1 MNNSFPYRLVLAV
14 GLLAALCLLETGCQ
28 PQQASRPQ
36 DDSKEKEAVVEQIV
50 DSEELLLALN
60 TELAALKK
68 SAMNLTI
75 PDPLGRELFANQVE
89 FSPWDFSTAS
99 PGKPREV
106 GRDQLTIWPSELEK
120 VAFFDHAKFYMIRGH
135 FDENNSNRY
144 QSDVG
149 FYGLARTEDRK
160 WLAAKALCKV
170 GWVRNGDSGDSWQIA
185 NWKTTDFSANQSDQ
199 LMFRDTLEGLV
210 EDPTLAKL
218 LRTSQ
223 HMEFAEQIFQSGDLR
238 LTGFESLAEN
248 FKEPNLEQYFRI
260 QQAGQHPGV
269 AIVDFDNDGWDD
281 LYLCDEWR
289 PNRLLKNIN
298 GKKLVDVAAEVG
310 LDLGPTTSAIF
321 ADFDNDGDQ
330 DALVGCFFQ
339 PCKLMFNEEGK
350 YVDRT
355 AEYVSVDLPKLT
367 TSISAAD
374 YNNDGLLDIYI
385 STYGFPAGRKSS
397 RSRYW
402 TVDLLNRSEAIEMQL
417 NQEGTHRIL
426 NALGPPNLL
435 LMNTGNGGFRR
446 APENDDVQ
454 LHHNTFQSTWCDYDL
469 DGDPDLY
476 VCNDFAPDFLL
487 RNDGPDGFTDVTL
500 EAGGEDMLGFGMGAC
515 WGDYDLD
522 GDFDLYVSNMYSK
535 AGKRI
540 TKQIDGLDERFFR
553 MATGN
558 RLFANEQGKFKL
570 VVDKSGEG
578 SAAGK
583 AGWSWGG
590 QFGDFNNDGRQDLYV
605 CSGFFT
611 APEKYA
617 STVDL

>member
-1 MNNSFPYRLVLAV
+1 
-14 GLLAALCLLETGCQ
+14 
-28 PQQASRPQ
+28 
-36 DDSKEKEAVVEQIV
+36 
-50 DSEELLLALN
+50 
-60 TELAALKK
+60 
-68 SAMNLTI
+68 
-75 PDPLGRELFANQVE
+75 
-89 FSPWDFSTAS
+89 
-99 PGKPREV
+99 
-106 GRDQLTIWPSELEK
+106 
-120 VAFFDHAKFYMIRGH
+120 
-135 FDENNSNRY
+135 
-144 QSDVG
+144 
-149 FYGLARTEDRK
+149 
-160 WLAAKALCKV
+160 LAAKANCKV
-170 GWVRNGDSGDSWQIA
+170 GWIHSGKDDDSWKIA
-185 NWKTTDFSANQSDQ
+185 AWTTTDFSANRSDQ
-199 LMFRDTLEGLV
+199 LMFRDTLEGLID
-210 EDPTLAKL
+210 DPSLSQL

-223 HMEFAEQIFQSGDLR
+223 HMEFAEQIFQSSELQ

-248 FKEPNLEQYFRI
+248 FREPNLEQYFRV

-289 PNRLLKNIN
+289 PNRLLKNVN
-298 GKKLVDVAAEVG
+298 GKKLVDVAADVG

-330 DALVGCFFQ
+330 DAIVGCFFQ
-339 PCKLMFNEEGK
+339 SCKLMFNEEGK

-355 AEYVSVDLPKLT
+355 SQYVSVDLPKLT

-397 RSRYW
+397 RSSYW
-402 TVDLLNRSEAIEMQL
+402 TVDLLNRSEATEMQL
-417 NQEGTHRIL
+417 NQKGTHRIL

-500 EAGGEDMLGFGMGAC
+500 ETGGEDMLGFGMGAC
-515 WGDYDLD
+515 WGDYDRD

-540 TKQIDGLDERFFR
+540 TKQIDGLDDRFFR

-558 RLFANEQGKFKL
+558 RLFANDHGKFRL
-570 VVDKSGEG
+570 VVEPSGDV

>member
-1 MNNSFPYRLVLAV
+1 MKTLFPYSLVIAV
-14 GLLAALCLLETGCQ
+14 SLLAALFLLETGCQ
-28 PQQASRPQ
+28 RQQQSEETAGSN
-36 DDSKEKEAVVEQIV
+36 EKEAIVEKIV
-50 DSEELLLALN
+50 DSEELILALN
-60 TELAALKK
+60 TKLSALKK
-68 SAMNLTI
+68 SALNLEI
-75 PDPLGRELFANQVE
+75 PDPLGRELFATQVE
-89 FSPWDFSTAS
+89 FSPWDFASSTS
-99 PGKPREV
+99 SEV
-106 GRDQLTIWPSELEK
+106 RNTSSDQLTLWSAELEK
-120 VAFFDHAKFYMIRGH
+120 ISYFDHAKFYMIRGH
-135 FDENNSNRY
+135 FDETDPNRF

-149 FYGLARTEDRK
+149 FYGLAKLKDGK
-160 WLAAKALCKV
+160 WLAAKANCKV
-170 GWVRNGDSGDSWQIA
+170 GWIHSGKDDDSWKIA
-185 NWKTTDFSANQSDQ
+185 AWTTTDFSANRSDQ
-199 LMFRDTLEGLV
+199 LMFRDTLEGLID
-210 EDPTLAKL
+210 DPSLSQL

-223 HMEFAEQIFQSGDLR
+223 HMEFAEQIFQSGDLQ
-238 LTGFESLAEN
+238 LTGFESLAEK
-248 FKEPNLEQYFRI
+248 FREPNLEQYFRV

-289 PNRLLKNIN
+289 PNRLLKNVN
-298 GKKLVDVAAEVG
+298 GKKLVDVAADVG
-310 LDLGPTTSAIF
+310 LDLGPSTSAIF

-330 DALVGCFFQ
+330 DAVVGCFFQ
-339 PCKLMFNEEGK
+339 SCKLMFNEDGK

-355 AEYVSVDLPKLT
+355 SQYVSVDLPKLT

-402 TVDLLNRSEAIEMQL
+402 TVDLLNRSEATEMQL

-500 EAGGEDMLGFGMGAC
+500 ETGGEDMLGFGMGAC
-515 WGDYDLD
+515 WGDYDRD

-540 TKQIDGLDERFFR
+540 TKQIDGLDDRFFR

-558 RLFANEQGKFKL
+558 RLFANDHGKFRL
-570 VVDKSGEG
+570 VVEPSGEV

>member
-1 MNNSFPYRLVLAV
+1 MKYSRKHSWLITI
-14 GLLAALCLLETGCQ
+14 CLLGPLILTEIGCGPAESTPTADKLSEQ
-28 PQQASRPQ
+28 ER
-36 DDSKEKEAVVEQIV
+36 VVGQIV
-50 DSEELLLALN
+50 NSEELLLALN
-60 TELAALKK
+60 TELSALKR
-68 SAMNLTI
+68 SALNLVV
-75 PDPLGRELFANQVE
+75 PDPIGRSLFADQVE
-89 FSPWDFSTAS
+89 FSAWNFDTSTPEVTES
-99 PGKPREV
+99 RNRE
-106 GRDQLTIWPSELEK
+106 QLSIWPSELKK
-120 VAFFDHAKFYMIRGH
+120 VKFFDHAKFYMIRGR
-135 FDENNSNRY
+135 FDENDSERY
-144 QSDVG
+144 YSDVG
-149 FYGLARTEDRK
+149 FYGLAKTK
-160 WLAAKALCKV
+160 NQTWLAAKATCDV
-170 GWVRNGDSGDSWQIA
+170 QWVRVGEANDSWKIDS
-185 NWKTTDFSANQSDQ
+185 WKTKQFKTDTSDQ
-199 LMFRDTLEGLV
+199 LMFRETLESLID
-210 EDPTLAKL
+210 DPAIVKL
-218 LRTSQ
+218 LQTSQ
-223 HMEFAEQIFQSGDLR
+223 HIEFAEQIFQTGEIQ
-238 LTGFESLAEN
+238 LTGLEHLAEK
-248 FKEPNLEQYFRI
+248 FTQPNLEQYFRI

-269 AIVDFDNDGWDD
+269 AIVDFNNDGWDD

-289 PNRLLKNIN
+289 PNRLLKNLN

-310 LDLGPTTSAIF
+310 LDLGPTTSTIF
-321 ADFDNDGDQ
+321 GDFDNDGDQ
-330 DALVGCFFQ
+330 DAFVGCFFQ
-339 PCKLMFNEEGK
+339 PCKLMLNEKGTFI
-350 YVDRT
+350 DRT
-355 AEYVSVDLPKLT
+355 SEYISVDLPQLT

-402 TVDLLNRSEAIEMQL
+402 TADFLNRSETNVMRS
-417 NQEGTHRIL
+417 NQEGSHRIL

-454 LHHNTFQSTWCDYDL
+454 LHHNTFQSTWCDYDM
-469 DGDPDLY
+469 DGDQDLY

-487 RNDGPDGFTDVTL
+487 RNDGEEGFKDVTL

-540 TKQIDGLDERFFR
+540 TKQVDGLDERFFR

-558 RLFANEQGKFKL
+558 RLFSNEGGQFRL
-570 VVDKSGEG
+570 VPDKSGEG

-590 QFGDFNNDGRQDLYV
+590 QFADFDNDGRQDLYV

-617 STVDL
+617 STIDL